1 MNNLRVYHAPGNYL
15 WYPEGVVGEYIV
27 KYVDRAIFFH
37 KNKMLHN
44 KNGAAKIWNDGYKEY
59 YLDNKCYG
67 TSSRP
72 SYNKNIIHIP
82 SDEYWVKWQKLRAF
96 R

>member
-59 YLDNKCYG
+59 YFDGKYY
-67 TSSRP
+67 P
-72 SYNKNIIHIP
+72 NIT
-82 SDEYWVKWQKLRAF
+82 SDEEWIKLCKRLNKLKAF
-96 R
+96 Q